1 VAGLKESAG
10 QGEGSL
16 MFNRL
21 LVCCLLMCLF
31 AWAVVSGCGKTL
43 VNEDE
48 QSNTSGVSAT
58 GQPSPALSF
67 FTLTHPGKEV
77 IKYAGADLESDNTE
91 DLVVIYKENR
101 EKNSM
106 LVVLDKKGEY
116 QCTNEV
122 PAPVSN
128 QVITFK
134 NIDEKPP
141 LEFIVQGM
149 KGANFGY
156 AIYRVEGTRLEDLFG
171 EGMKDCC

>member
-1 VAGLKESAG
+1 
-10 QGEGSL
+10 
-16 MFNRL
+16 MFNRW

-31 AWAVVSGCGKTL
+31 AWAVVSGCGKTT
-43 VNEDE
+43 VNEKN
-48 QSNTSGVSAT
+48 QSGQSEESET

-67 FTLTHPGKEV
+67 FALTHQGKDV
-77 IKYAGADLESDNTE
+77 IKSASADLNGDNIE
-91 DLVVIYKENR
+91 DLVVIYKES
-101 EKNSM
+101 EDKNNM

-134 NIDEKPP
+134 DIDDKPP

-149 KGANFGY
+149 KGANIGY
-156 AIYRVEGTRLEDLFG
+156 GIYRVEGIRLEDLFG